1 MNRALGTYVAG
12 SQTSPYTH
20 IIKNT
25 FTYTGSSPLTITGV
39 CMFNAASGGTL
50 FAEDAL
56 SSTAT
61 VSASGDTLTITWTF
75 TH

>member
-1 MNRALGTYVAG
+1 
-12 SQTSPYTH
+12 
-20 IIKNT
+20 
-25 FTYTGSSPLTITGV
+25 
-39 CMFNAASGGTL
+39 MFNAPAAGTL

-61 VSASGDTLTITWTF
+61 VSANGDTLTITWTF